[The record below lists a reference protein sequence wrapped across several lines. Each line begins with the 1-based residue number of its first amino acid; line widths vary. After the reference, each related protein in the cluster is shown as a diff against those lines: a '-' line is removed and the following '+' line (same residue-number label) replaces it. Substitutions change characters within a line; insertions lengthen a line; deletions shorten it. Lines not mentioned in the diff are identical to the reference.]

1 MVLLPQI
8 PLITN
13 LPLIQSGSS
22 SDLEQ
27 LNARSHMV
35 TKKTSY
41 NRFLVKIKNFN
52 KIHSRRDLMDSD
64 YKTIK
69 KNLIKAAVKP
79 HLNIF
84 YSIEMGLQ
92 GKSWNEITSNE
103 KNEIKKIL
111 EGVK

>member
-1 MVLLPQI
+1 M
-8 PLITN
+8 N
-13 LPLIQSGSS
+13 
-22 SDLEQ
+22 DLDQ
-27 LNARSHMV
+27 LKNFGPYM
-35 TKKTSY
+35 
-41 NRFLVKIKNFN
+41 VKIMNLIG
-52 KIHSRRDLMDSD
+52 IHSRKDLMASD
-64 YKTIK
+64 YITIK
-69 KNLIKAAVKP
+69 KNLINAGLKP

>member
-1 MVLLPQI
+1 M
-8 PLITN
+8 
-13 LPLIQSGSS
+13 S
-22 SDLEQ
+22 
-27 LNARSHMV
+27 
-35 TKKTSY
+35 
-41 NRFLVKIKNFN
+41 
-52 KIHSRRDLMDSD
+52 SD

-69 KNLIKAAVKP
+69 KNLIKAGVKP

-103 KNEIKKIL
+103 KNEIKRIL